1 MLLFLPKFDIFLQ
14 PKTIKRNNMKTKK
27 RIFKKLG
34 TSVILVAMT
43 VLFTSC
49 PRSKPTYIDLGRIPE
64 QYLAT
69 VPYRNGDV
77 FRMQHESD
85 RTVIDFTVSRH
96 RQKETGYDWFIEKY
110 KPAPNY
116 VYEYEADITKC
127 TPNYPIFN
135 VEIEFSNRY
144 MAFEEEGQNYA
155 KSATIFAVGSARLP
169 FIGEDHSNYEMLDS
183 LKVNGRYYYDV
194 FKLKSEL
201 VDYYEE
207 EGSIHADTYYYNYE
221 KGLLGV
227 VMSNGE
233 KYWLYE
239 E

>member
-1 MLLFLPKFDIFLQ
+1 
-14 PKTIKRNNMKTKK
+14 MKMEK
-27 RIFKKLG
+27 RIFRKMRIP
-34 TSVILVAMT
+34 VVLVAMT
-43 VLFTSC
+43 LLFTAC
-49 PRSKPTYIDLGRIPE
+49 PRSKTTYVDLGRIPE

-77 FRMQHESD
+77 FRMKHESD
-85 RTVIDFTVSRH
+85 RTIIDFIVSRH
-96 RQKETGYDWFIEKY
+96 RQKETGFDYMYEKY

-135 VEIEFSNRY
+135 VEISFSNQY
-144 MAFEEEGQNYA
+144 MAFEEEGTSNWP
-155 KSATIFAVGSARLP
+155 KSATLFAVGSARIPL
-169 FIGEDHSNYEMLDS
+169 IGEDHSNYEMLDS
-183 LKVNGRYYYDV
+183 LKVNGRYYHDV

-201 VDYYEE
+201 VDYYEV

-221 KGLLGV
+221 NGLLGV
-227 VMSNGE
+227 VMTNGE

-239 E
+239 D

>member
-1 MLLFLPKFDIFLQ
+1 MQ
-14 PKTIKRNNMKTKK
+14 TKK
-27 RIFKKLG
+27 RFFRK
-34 TSVILVAMT
+34 VAT
-43 VLFTSC
+43 PAVFGALLLLLTAC
-49 PRSKPTYIDLGRIPE
+49 PRSKTTYVDLGRIPG

-96 RQKETGYDWFIEKY
+96 RQKETGFDYMYEKY
-110 KPAPNY
+110 KPAPNC
-116 VYEYEADITKC
+116 VYEYESDITKC

-144 MAFEEEGQNYA
+144 MAFEEEGGQNYA

-183 LKVNGRYYYDV
+183 LKVNGRYYHDV

-221 KGLLGV
+221 NGLLGV

>member
-1 MLLFLPKFDIFLQ
+1 
-14 PKTIKRNNMKTKK
+14 MKMKK
-27 RIFKKLG
+27 RFFRK
-34 TSVILVAMT
+34 MT
-43 VLFTSC
+43 APAVFGALLLLLTAC
-49 PRSKPTYIDLGRIPE
+49 PRSKTTYVDLGRIPE
-64 QYLAT
+64 QYLVT

-77 FRMQHESD
+77 FRMKHESD

-96 RQKETGYDWFIEKY
+96 RQKETGFDYMYEKY
-110 KPAPNY
+110 KPAPNCI
-116 VYEYEADITKC
+116 YEYEADITKC
-127 TPNYPIFN
+127 TPNYSIFN

-144 MAFEEEGQNYA
+144 MAFEEEGGQNYA

-169 FIGEDHSNYEMLDS
+169 LIGEDTSNYEMLDS
-183 LKVNGRYYYDV
+183 LKVNGRYYHDV

-221 KGLLGV
+221 NGLLGV

>member
-1 MLLFLPKFDIFLQ
+1 
-14 PKTIKRNNMKTKK
+14 
-27 RIFKKLG
+27 
-34 TSVILVAMT
+34 
-43 VLFTSC
+43 
-49 PRSKPTYIDLGRIPE
+49 
-64 QYLAT
+64 
-69 VPYRNGDV
+69 
-77 FRMQHESD
+77 
-85 RTVIDFTVSRH
+85 
-96 RQKETGYDWFIEKY
+96 
-110 KPAPNY
+110 
-116 VYEYEADITKC
+116 
-127 TPNYPIFN
+127 
-135 VEIEFSNRY
+135 
-144 MAFEEEGQNYA
+144 MAFEEEQNYA

-183 LKVNGRYYYDV
+183 LKVNGRYYHDV

-239 E
+239 D

>member
-183 LKVNGRYYYDV
+183 LKVNGRYYHDV

-227 VMSNGE
+227 VMSNDE

>member
-135 VEIEFSNRY
+135 VEIEFSN
-144 MAFEEEGQNYA
+144 
-155 KSATIFAVGSARLP
+155 L
-169 FIGEDHSNYEMLDS
+169 
-183 LKVNGRYYYDV
+183 
-194 FKLKSEL
+194 
-201 VDYYEE
+201 
-207 EGSIHADTYYYNYE
+207 
-221 KGLLGV
+221 
-227 VMSNGE
+227 
-233 KYWLYE
+233 
-239 E
+239 

>member
-43 VLFTSC
+43 VLFTAC

-183 LKVNGRYYYDV
+183 RKVNGRYYYDV
-194 FKLKSEL
+194 YKLKSEL

-221 KGLLGV
+221 NGLLGV

>member
-1 MLLFLPKFDIFLQ
+1 
-14 PKTIKRNNMKTKK
+14 
-27 RIFKKLG
+27 
-34 TSVILVAMT
+34 
-43 VLFTSC
+43 
-49 PRSKPTYIDLGRIPE
+49 
-64 QYLAT
+64 
-69 VPYRNGDV
+69 
-77 FRMQHESD
+77 MQHESD

-169 FIGEDHSNYEMLDS
+169 LIGEDHSNYEMLDS
-183 LKVNGRYYYDV
+183 LKVNGRYYHDV

-221 KGLLGV
+221 NGLLGV

>member
-1 MLLFLPKFDIFLQ
+1 MQ
-14 PKTIKRNNMKTKK
+14 PKVLYVINYANEETIFQKSGDSGGFR
-27 RIFKKLG
+27 
-34 TSVILVAMT
+34 SLVAAAHG
-43 VLFTSC
+43 L
-49 PRSKPTYIDLGRIPE
+49 PT
-64 QYLAT
+64 QQHH
-69 VPYRNGDV
+69 GDV
-77 FRMQHESD
+77 FRMKHESD

-96 RQKETGYDWFIEKY
+96 RQKETGFDYMYEKY
-110 KPAPNY
+110 KPAPNCI
-116 VYEYEADITKC
+116 YEYESDITKC

-144 MAFEEEGQNYA
+144 MAFEEEGGQNYA

-169 FIGEDHSNYEMLDS
+169 LIGEDTSNYEMLDS
-183 LKVNGRYYYDV
+183 LKVNGRYYHDV

-221 KGLLGV
+221 NGLLGV

>member
-1 MLLFLPKFDIFLQ
+1 
-14 PKTIKRNNMKTKK
+14 MKTKK

-43 VLFTSC
+43 VLFTAC

-77 FRMQHESD
+77 FRMKHESD

-96 RQKETGYDWFIEKY
+96 RQKETGYEKVYEKY
-110 KPAPNY
+110 QPAPNCI
-116 VYEYEADITKC
+116 YEFEADITKC

-169 FIGEDHSNYEMLDS
+169 LIGEDHSNYEMLDS
-183 LKVNGRYYYDV
+183 LKVNGRYYNDV

-221 KGLLGV
+221 NGLLGV